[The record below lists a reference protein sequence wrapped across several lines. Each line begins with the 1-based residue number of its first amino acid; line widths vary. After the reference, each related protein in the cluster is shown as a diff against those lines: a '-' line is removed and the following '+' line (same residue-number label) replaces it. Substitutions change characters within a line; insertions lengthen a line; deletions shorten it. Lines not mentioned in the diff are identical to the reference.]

1 MFTTTTAT
9 VTTNNSANAAAGLL
23 KYMDKWN
30 EGMPDYYYIEL
41 WIVVELNDDHVK
53 LM

>member
-9 VTTNNSANAAAGLL
+9 VTTANAAADLL

-30 EGMPDYYYIEL
+30 EGMPDYIEL
-41 WIVVELNDDHVK
+41 WMVVELNDDHVK
-53 LM
+53 LI